1 MKPEQNDYT
10 RYRIEKAEEAYEVAV
25 LLIANQKWN
34 AAINRLYYAVY
45 YAVSGLLAK
54 SEIETKT
61 HAGVKTQFLLHFV
74 KTGKIEMRLGK
85 LYSDL
90 FDWRQKGD
98 YGDFFDFKEEEVV
111 PLLEPTRA
119 LINSILKEVD
129 QGDFMGNQPF
139 DLI

>member
-1 MKPEQNDYT
+1 MKPEQDDYT

-74 KTGKIEMRLGK
+74 KTGRIEMRLGK

-98 YGDFFDFKEEEVV
+98 YGDFFDFEEEEVV

-119 LINSILKEVD
+119 LINAILKEV
-129 QGDFMGNQPF
+129 GKGA
-139 DLI
+139 